1 MSPWHISTAPVPA
14 SLDDPDA
21 WALHG
26 SAAVSLA
33 SDLDLWGIDDLA
45 YTARYMLARMNER
58 EYAERIRLVATAEHP
73 GTSPLPPEA
82 VLGTAYLIMPTQSNE
97 HLTYLELVVHPAHRG
112 RGIGSALLAEVER
125 LTADRGRTT
134 IIVASEHGGE
144 PPAGTPGAL
153 EPPTGSGRIAGDD
166 RAARFAQRHGYG
178 LEQAERYSVLQLP
191 VPTDHVS
198 ALLSDAAAHAGDEYR
213 LVRWTDRTPDEWL
226 DSFALLNTRMST
238 DTPQGELDMEE
249 DPWDVARVRSAE
261 GDIAAAGHGYL
272 AVAAEHVPT
281 STLAA
286 FTRVEY
292 PHDQPEVVYQEDTL
306 VLKEHRGRRL
316 GMLVKAAM
324 VQQLTELRPDARR
337 LHTWNAEEN
346 EHMLAIN
353 VALGFRPTGVE
364 GVWQKRLATA
374 KERGAGD

>member
-1 MSPWHISTAPVPA
+1 MSPWHITTAPVPA

-33 SDLDLWGIDDLA
+33 SDLDLWGTDDLA

-58 EYAERIRLVATAEHP
+58 EYADRVRLVATAEDP
-73 GTSPLPPEA
+73 GMGALPAEA
-82 VLGTAYLIMPTQSNE
+82 VVGSVYLIMPTQSNQ
-97 HLTYLELVVHPAHRG
+97 HLCHLELMVHPRHRGQGVGTALLTEAERLAAERG
-112 RGIGSALLAEVER
+112 RGTLIGS
-125 LTADRGRTT
+125 T
-134 IIVASEHGGE
+134 EHGGE
-144 PPAGTPGAL
+144 PPADAPGVL
-153 EPPTGSGRIAGDD
+153 EPPTGSGRIAADD
-166 RAARFAQRHGYG
+166 GSARFALRHGYV

-191 VPTDHVS
+191 VPGDHLT
-198 ALLSDAAAHAGDEYR
+198 ALLADAEAHAGDEYR
-213 LVRWTDRTPDEWL
+213 VVTWTDRAPDAWL
-226 DSFALLNTRMST
+226 DGFALLNTRMST
-238 DTPQGELDMEE
+238 DTPQGALEMEE
-249 DPWDVARVRSAE
+249 DPWDAARIRSAE
-261 GDIAAAGHGYL
+261 DDIAAAAHGYL

-281 STLAA
+281 GTLAA

-324 VQQLTELRPDARR
+324 IRRLAEIRPDARR

-346 EHMLAIN
+346 RYMLAIN

-364 GVWQKRLATA
+364 GAWQKKLTPP
-374 KERGAGD
+374 AG